1 MLLSLNGICVVVALE
16 GPLLALMKR
25 SGLADVKVLT
35 ESSTTGVDIL
45 LTLLF
50 CIAGIKLFSTV
61 IETFKSG

>member
-50 CIAGIKLFSTV
+50 
-61 IETFKSG
+61 